1 MANNAKQNE
10 MERILMALL
19 GGPASIPA
27 QIMKGAHDNIDALI
41 SDNENKDF
49 FELQNLVPNTG
60 FSIDDEVPQGV
71 EGTYPNEQAFQQAMM
86 QQASPGRI
94 SREEMEA
101 MGVGVPQSL
110 VPQSLGGAAMGY
122 EAKIGA
128 KRGIN
133 SILGEFM
140 KELFKK

>member
-94 SREEMEA
+94 SREVMEA
-101 MGVGVPQSL
+101 MGVA

>member
-71 EGTYPNEQAFQQAMM
+71 EGTYPNEQAFQL
-86 QQASPGRI
+86 
-94 SREEMEA
+94 
-101 MGVGVPQSL
+101 SL
-110 VPQSLGGAAMGY
+110 
-122 EAKIGA
+122 IH
-128 KRGIN
+128 I
-133 SILGEFM
+133 
-140 KELFKK
+140 